1 MAMCKNLTSLDLSM
15 FNTSSTTDMWHMF
28 NGDTNLKTLNIS
40 KFTFT
45 NVTDYTAIFRYLPT
59 KAQGMQV
66 YVKDSAART
75 WILNLNTSTDRPSD
89 WDTTNVIIAS

>member
-1 MAMCKNLTSLDLSM
+1 ML
-15 FNTSSTTDMWHMF
+15 
-28 NGDTNLKTLNIS
+28 
-40 KFTFT
+40 
-45 NVTDYTAIFRYLPT
+45 T